1 MHPLQIVVHKER
13 IIQAVVHLLF
23 YYIFFFFFF
32 FFQFALFSLCWVFAR
47 FSVTKVSSQAW
58 NYASCNLT
66 CRQNHLTPRWLHCL
80 LCGPHCGPA
89 VAPALAPCWYR
100 RGGPPPSGV
109 YRVNVYLMHTERV
122 YCEQTQI
129 NNSHTLRHT
138 RTHTHTNRRR
148 FPCSSL
154 QSNLQP

>member
-1 MHPLQIVVHKER
+1 MWSYTQFWQFIWVLQQCSVAQSTMHPLQIVVHKER

-89 VAPALAPCWYR
+89 VAPRFGLLLVPPRWSAPFR
-100 RGGPPPSGV
+100 RLPSQCV
-109 YRVNVYLMHTERV
+109 LNAYWTSLLRT
-122 YCEQTQI
+122 
-129 NNSHTLRHT
+129 NS
-138 RTHTHTNRRR
+138 NK
-148 FPCSSL
+148 
-154 QSNLQP
+154 